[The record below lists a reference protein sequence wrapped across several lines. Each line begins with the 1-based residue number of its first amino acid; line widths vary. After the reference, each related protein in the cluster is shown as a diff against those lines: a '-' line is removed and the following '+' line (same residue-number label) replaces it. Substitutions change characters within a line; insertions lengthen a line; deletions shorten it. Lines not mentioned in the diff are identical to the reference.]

1 MHNLKISTRIYLGF
15 GIVLMLAVLVAGVGY
30 FGLQNAEETFATYRK
45 LARQT
50 NADGRVQANML
61 TTRIF
66 AKNFVIDANQEN
78 ITGVQQRAESTLK
91 LIRENSDL
99 GGADTGRRILLGDLE
114 SSLKRYVAQFKNVTA
129 LQQERS
135 AGFRKAECAG
145 TKD

>member
-66 AKNFVIDANQEN
+66 AKNFVIDANQ
-78 ITGVQQRAESTLK
+78 
-91 LIRENSDL
+91 
-99 GGADTGRRILLGDLE
+99 
-114 SSLKRYVAQFKNVTA
+114 
-129 LQQERS
+129 
-135 AGFRKAECAG
+135 
-145 TKD
+145 